1 MRRKRENFI
10 EQVEHEVEKDAG
22 VVADKTGMPPWMVL
36 ALFALL
42 LLVIIALLVF
52 CIWRFFAKKRVK
64 KDGAKKSSDEQ
75 GLVDGEEEIDINED
89 DQAKPPEKEYLGKL
103 QYELKYDFN
112 TQTLSVTVCQAMELP
127 AMDMGGVSDPY
138 VKVFL
143 MPETKGMKKFET
155 KVHRKTLNP
164 FFNETFQFKNLP
176 YADTFDKTLMF
187 TIFDYDR
194 FSKHD
199 RIGEIK
205 IPLSM
210 VDLAQTI
217 NEWKDVEGNKD
228 DEQYLGDICF
238 SLRYVPT
245 SGKLTIGILEC
256 KKLKKMDITGA
267 SDPYVKIKL
276 LDSKGKRIG
285 KKKKTTVKMANLNP
299 YYNESF
305 VFVVEENTLNKV
317 NLEVTVLDYDMLG
330 GSDPIGK
337 VVLGKNRKKLEKKH
351 WVEMIEN
358 PRRPIIHWHVL
369 KDPEPGDDD
378 DEDDKKKKD
387 GKKDGKKE
395 SKKDG
400 AKDANDEKKGSK

>member
-1 MRRKRENFI
+1 
-10 EQVEHEVEKDAG
+10 
-22 VVADKTGMPPWMVL
+22 
-36 ALFALL
+36 
-42 LLVIIALLVF
+42 
-52 CIWRFFAKKRVK
+52 
-64 KDGAKKSSDEQ
+64 
-75 GLVDGEEEIDINED
+75 
-89 DQAKPPEKEYLGKL
+89 
-103 QYELKYDFN
+103 
-112 TQTLSVTVCQAMELP
+112 
-127 AMDMGGVSDPY
+127 
-138 VKVFL
+138 
-143 MPETKGMKKFET
+143 
-155 KVHRKTLNP
+155 
-164 FFNETFQFKNLP
+164 
-176 YADTFDKTLMF
+176 
-187 TIFDYDR
+187 
-194 FSKHD
+194 
-199 RIGEIK
+199 
-205 IPLSM
+205 M

-369 KDPEPGDDD
+369 KDPEPGDED

-387 GKKDGKKE
+387 GKKDSKKE
-395 SKKDG
+395 SKDGSKDT
-400 AKDANDEKKGSK
+400 NDEKKGSK